1 MNKTPTGRIPG
12 AIMKKGNKVTSKN
25 VKRIAKVVEMDL
37 QKSMS
42 CFSGTDSNKFAYETK
57 KEINGSY
64 ATIYITPTRKRNAYI
79 TSAAIISVNDVFQ
92 ESKWKES
99 MFYGIE
105 IRNSYDKDSKSW
117 IPLPC
122 ISVTISIEQ
131 EDEQQG

>member
-1 MNKTPTGRIPG
+1 
-12 AIMKKGNKVTSKN
+12 MKKGNKVTSKN

-37 QKSMS
+37 QKALS
-42 CFSGTDSNKFAYETK
+42 CFSGTDGNKFAYETE
-57 KEINGSY
+57 KEINGRY
-64 ATIYITPTRKRNAYI
+64 GTIYITPTRKIFAYI
-79 TSAAIISVNDVFQ
+79 TSSANISVNDVLQ

-122 ISVTISIEQ
+122 ISVTILIEQ
-131 EDEQQG
+131 EDDKQG

>member
-1 MNKTPTGRIPG
+1 
-12 AIMKKGNKVTSKN
+12 MKKGNKVTSKN

-37 QKSMS
+37 QKALS
-42 CFSGTDSNKFAYETK
+42 CFSGTNGNQFAYETK

-64 ATIYITPTRKRNAYI
+64 ATIYITPIRKKNAYI
-79 TSAAIISVNDVFQ
+79 TSAAIMSVNDVFQ

-131 EDEQQG
+131 EDDKQG